1 MAHIDTV
8 LLQETHYLYLQ
19 ESHIDLKSSET
30 SWLYGLS
37 FMGLKVE
44 KRHWNRAI
52 SPLLPTE

>member
-30 SWLYGLS
+30 NWLYGLS

-44 KRHWNRAI
+44 KRHWNREI
-52 SPLLPTE
+52 SPL